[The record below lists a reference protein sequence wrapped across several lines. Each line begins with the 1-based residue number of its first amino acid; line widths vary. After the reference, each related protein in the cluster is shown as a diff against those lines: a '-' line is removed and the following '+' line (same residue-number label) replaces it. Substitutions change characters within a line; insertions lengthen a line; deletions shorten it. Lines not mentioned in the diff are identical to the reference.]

1 MGGSGSVE
9 VRSNSIRLIFYLHG
23 KRYAERLTV
32 NGESLPP
39 TPANLKYANRI
50 ANEVK
55 KAIAK
60 GNFEFPDYF
69 PDSKHVVQTTPDS
82 FGKLAA
88 VWLESKRSL
97 AAATKDQY
105 KNAVA
110 FWVSVLGD
118 VPITS
123 LSYQVLAH
131 KIGSYPWASAR
142 SANNYL
148 IPLRGIM
155 GFHFSGRRAAE
166 NPMIGIKNLKRV
178 KKLPDPLTTN
188 ERDSILTDMRS
199 KYDERVA
206 AYFQFA
212 FYTGLRPEEMIALHW
227 ADIDFKHKSCR
238 ISRVKTFRGQERE
251 GSKTHS
257 ERDVHLVAAAMEALT
272 LMKPYT
278 YMKSEYVFEHPQLG
292 TPWHDERSQRDTYWK
307 PTLKRLGIRYRRAYA
322 TRHTFATAALMAGV
336 NPAYVAKQLGHTNA
350 KLLFET
356 YSKWIDG
363 ADKHQERD
371 RMEAAFG
378 AIYSQNLPKK
388 SSDA

>member
-1 MGGSGSVE
+1 
-9 VRSNSIRLIFYLHG
+9 
-23 KRYAERLTV
+23 
-32 NGESLPP
+32 
-39 TPANLKYANRI
+39 
-50 ANEVK
+50 
-55 KAIAK
+55 
-60 GNFEFPDYF
+60 
-69 PDSKHVVQTTPDS
+69 
-82 FGKLAA
+82 
-88 VWLESKRSL
+88 
-97 AAATKDQY
+97 
-105 KNAVA
+105 
-110 FWVSVLGD
+110 
-118 VPITS
+118 
-123 LSYQVLAH
+123 
-131 KIGSYPWASAR
+131 
-142 SANNYL
+142 
-148 IPLRGIM
+148 M

-178 KKLPDPLTTN
+178 KKLPDPLTTD
-188 ERDSILTDMRS
+188 ERDSILVDMRS

-257 ERDVHLVAAAMEALT
+257 ERDVHLVAAAMEALA
-272 LMKPYT
+272 LMKRYT
-278 YMKSEYVFEHPQLG
+278 YMKSDYVFEHPQLG

-356 YSKWIDG
+356 YAKWIDG

-378 AIYSQNLPKK
+378 GIYPQNSPKK
-388 SSDA
+388 SSKA